1 MIYSKKFVWKVISY
15 VHTEPSIDE
24 YKLRIMNLEGRT
36 FQCILETVNCIIHPS
51 REGKGGGWGRGR

>member
-51 REGKGGGWGRGR
+51 KEGKGGG